1 MPRPLP
7 VSREEIAELL
17 RRGEMTESA
26 IARKLGVSRPT
37 VGNVRKAI
45 GLPAPRQGQPPV
57 YASVEDAYR
66 ALAVPREDGHVEW
79 TGLRTGGHAPMVKH
93 CHDSESAYRIAFRLH
108 HGREPEGIVYPAC
121 DREGC
126 VAGAHVEDTP
136 MRHAR
141 KRTFPNRAPGP
152 TGASRTDIIA
162 LLQEGHSDRYIA
174 RALSTA
180 TRRVSRI
187 RAELGLPKS
196 KRKPTLTLEQKW
208 RTFTKPTTGGHL
220 EWTGSLRDGTT
231 PVFMYCGSTHMGRRL
246 AFRIANQR
254 DPVGRVLPGCGY
266 AGCVAPEHVEDQ
278 PMREALRT
286 QYEAIFF
293 GAAA

>member
-7 VSREEIAELL
+7 VSREVIAALL
-17 RRGEMTESA
+17 RRGDMTESA
-26 IARKLGVSRPT
+26 IAREVGVSRPT
-37 VGNVRKAI
+37 VGNVRKAL

-79 TGLRTGGHAPMVKH
+79 TGLRTGGHAPMIKH
-93 CHDSESAYRIAFRLH
+93 CRDSVSAYRVAFRLH
-108 HGREPEGIVYPAC
+108 HGRDPEGLVYPAC
-121 DREGC
+121 ALKDC

-141 KRTFPNRAPGP
+141 KRSFPNRAPGP
-152 TGASRTDIIA
+152 GGVSRTDIVA
-162 LLQEGHSDRYIA
+162 LLKESHSDRYIA
-174 RALSTA
+174 RALSTS
-180 TRRVSRI
+180 TRRVGRI
-187 RAELGLPKS
+187 RAELDLPKAE
-196 KRKPTLTLEQKW
+196 RMPTLTLEQKW
-208 RTFTKPTTGGHL
+208 RTFTTPVDGGHL
-220 EWTGSLRDGTT
+220 DWTGSLRDGTT
-231 PVFMYCGSTHMGRRL
+231 PVFMHRGTNYMGRRI

-254 DPVGRVLPGCGY
+254 EPVGRVLPGCDVPD
-266 AGCVAPEHVEDQ
+266 CVAPEHVEDQ

-286 QYEAIFF
+286 QYQAIF

>member
-1 MPRPLP
+1 
-7 VSREEIAELL
+7 
-17 RRGEMTESA
+17 MTESA

-45 GLPAPRQGQPPV
+45 GLPAPPQGQPPV
-57 YASVEDAYR
+57 YPSIEDAYR
-66 ALAVPREDGHVEW
+66 AHAVPREDGHVEW

-108 HGREPEGIVYPAC
+108 HGRDPQGLVYPAC
-121 DREGC
+121 DTEGC

-136 MRHAR
+136 MRRAR

-152 TGASRTDIIA
+152 VGASRTDIIT
-162 LLQEGHSDRYIA
+162 LLKDGHSDRYIA
-174 RALSTA
+174 RALKTA

-187 RAELGLPKS
+187 RAELDLPKS
-196 KRKPTLTLEQKW
+196 VRRPTLTLEQKW
-208 RTFTKPTTGGHL
+208 RTFTKPVTGGHL

-231 PVFMYCGSTHMGRRL
+231 PVFMYRGSTYMGRRL
-246 AFRIANQR
+246 AFRITHQR

-278 PMREALRT
+278 PMRTALRT
-286 QYEAIFF
+286 QYQAIF
-293 GAAA
+293 GGIAA

>member
-7 VSREEIAELL
+7 VSREEIATLL
-17 RRGEMTESA
+17 RRGDMTESA

-37 VGNVRKAI
+37 VGNVRKTI
-45 GLPAPRQGQPPV
+45 GLPTPRQGQPPT
-57 YASVEDAYR
+57 YPSIEDAYR
-66 ALAVPREDGHVEW
+66 AHAVPRKDGHVEW

-93 CHDSESAYRIAFRLH
+93 CRSMESAYRVAFRLH
-108 HGREPEGIVYPAC
+108 HGRDPEGLVYPAC
-121 DREGC
+121 GTEGC
-126 VAGAHVEDTP
+126 VAGAHVEDTV
-136 MRHAR
+136 MRRAR
-141 KRTFPNRAPGP
+141 KRSFPNRAPRSVGP
-152 TGASRTDIIA
+152 SRADIIA

-187 RAELGLPKS
+187 RSELGLPKS
-196 KRKPTLTLEQKW
+196 KRKPSLTLEQKW

-231 PVFMYCGSTHMGRRL
+231 PVFMYCGHNYMARRL
-246 AFRIANQR
+246 AFRIAHQR
-254 DPVGRVLPGCGY
+254 EPVGRVLPGCGY

-286 QYEAIFF
+286 QYTAIF

>member
-7 VSREEIAELL
+7 VSREEIAALL
-17 RRGEMTESA
+17 RRGDMTESA
-26 IARKLGVSRPT
+26 IARQLGVSRPT
-37 VGNVRKAI
+37 VGNVRKTL
-45 GLPAPRQGQPPV
+45 GLPAPRQGQPPA

-66 ALAVPREDGHVEW
+66 AHAVPRADGHVEW
-79 TGLRTGGHAPMVKH
+79 TGLRTGGHAPMIKH
-93 CHDSESAYRIAFRLH
+93 CRSMESAYRVAFRLH
-108 HGREPEGIVYPAC
+108 HGRDPQGIVYPGC
-121 DREGC
+121 DTEGC
-126 VAGAHVEDTP
+126 VAGAHVEDTV
-136 MRHAR
+136 MRRAR
-141 KRTFPNRAPGP
+141 KRSFPNRAPRSVGP
-152 TGASRTDIIA
+152 SRADIIA

-187 RAELGLPKS
+187 RSELGLPKS
-196 KRKPTLTLEQKW
+196 KRKPSLTLEQKW

-231 PVFMYCGSTHMGRRL
+231 PVFMYCGHNYMGRRL

-254 DPVGRVLPGCGY
+254 EPVGRVLPGCGY
-266 AGCVAPEHVEDQ
+266 VSCVAPEHVEDQ

-286 QYEAIFF
+286 QYTAIF